1 MPTKSFLLG
10 EREQGFH
17 VVSIRGHGMKTSTV
31 SRPGFCS
38 RKETGGFHFLFW
50 LFSLLW
56 ESILRFA
63 LILYLS
69 LLIQATWKSIVYF
82 LKTIK

>member
-1 MPTKSFLLG
+1 MG

-50 LFSLLW
+50 LFALLW

>member
-1 MPTKSFLLG
+1 MG

-17 VVSIRGHGMKTSTV
+17 VVSIRGHGIKTSTV
-31 SRPGFCS
+31 SRPSFCS
-38 RKETGGFHFLFW
+38 RKETGPFHFLFW
-50 LFSLLW
+50 LFLLW
-56 ESILRFA
+56 ESIIDFA

-82 LKTIK
+82 LKTMK